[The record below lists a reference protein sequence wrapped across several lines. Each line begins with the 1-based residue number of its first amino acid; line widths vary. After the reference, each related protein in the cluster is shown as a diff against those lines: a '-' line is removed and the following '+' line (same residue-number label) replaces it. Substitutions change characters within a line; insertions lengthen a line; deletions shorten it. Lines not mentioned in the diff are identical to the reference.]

1 MLFCMK
7 HFHVDCVFFGFVF
20 WLRLDYSLPL
30 FVKTDFQAAP
40 HRPRNGFSGC
50 LWERDMDLKQQIR
63 QRPMTGFQW
72 LVVALAVA
80 LNMLDGFDV
89 LAVAFTAKSIKS
101 ELGLTGGQIG
111 SLMSAG
117 FVGMTAGSLLLGP
130 LADRLGRRPVLML
143 SVLLS
148 AAGMLLTVWSHSM
161 AWLVASRVLTGLGVG
176 AMVGGMSA
184 VMLQTQYGW
193 RSVFMVGA
201 VLTAMAFVALVALL
215 PESVDYLL
223 NRRPADAK
231 ARLDAIAAKMGLHGD
246 WAFPEA
252 KHRARGVSV
261 LRLFQADYLKTTLL
275 IWLAFIA
282 VMAAYY
288 FISSWTPTLL
298 EEAGMS
304 KASSQTVGMAIS
316 IGGAAG
322 SLLFG
327 YLVSR
332 WGARTMLLAFAGLA
346 AAAVCAFV
354 PATANLSLALVL
366 AVVLG
371 ALSNGCIAGLYTIN
385 PALWEADFRSTGVAV
400 AIGVGRI
407 GSMVSPMLVG
417 RLLDAGWQKNQLYF
431 GAAAVLLLAMAAVT
445 GLKQRV

>member
-1 MLFCMK
+1 
-7 HFHVDCVFFGFVF
+7 
-20 WLRLDYSLPL
+20 
-30 FVKTDFQAAP
+30 
-40 HRPRNGFSGC
+40 
-50 LWERDMDLKQQIR
+50 MDLKQQIR

-72 LVVALAVA
+72 RVVALAVA

-161 AWLVASRVLTGLGVG
+161 AWLVASRAITGLGVGGILPCTNVLVSEYANKKWHGLAIAVYASGFGVG

-215 PESVDYLL
+215 PESVDYL
-223 NRRPADAK
+223 
-231 ARLDAIAAKMGLHGD
+231 RLDAIAAKMGLHGD

-252 KHRARGVSV
+252 NPRPRGVSV

-327 YLVSR
+327 FLVSR

-407 GSMVSPMLVG
+407 GSMVSPVLVG
-417 RLLDAGWQKNQLYF
+417 MLLDAGWQKNQLYF

>member
-1 MLFCMK
+1 M
-7 HFHVDCVFFGFVF
+7 
-20 WLRLDYSLPL
+20 
-30 FVKTDFQAAP
+30 
-40 HRPRNGFSGC
+40 N
-50 LWERDMDLKQQIR
+50 LKQQIQ
-63 QRPMTGFQW
+63 QRPMTSFQW
-72 LVVALAVA
+72 LVVILAVV

-117 FVGMTAGSLLLGP
+117 FMGMTVGSLLLGP
-130 LADRLGRRPVLML
+130 LADKLGRRPVLML

-148 AAGMLLTVWSHSM
+148 AAGMLLTVWSHSIE
-161 AWLVASRVLTGLGVG
+161 WLAVSRLLTGFGVGGILPCTNVLVSEYANKKWQGLAIAIYASGFGIG

-193 RSVFMVGA
+193 RSVFLVGA
-201 VLTAMAFVALVALL
+201 LLTAIAFVALVALL

-223 NRRPADAK
+223 NRRPANAK
-231 ARLDAIAAKMGLHGD
+231 AWLDAIAAKMGLHGD
-246 WAFPEA
+246 WAFPEQN
-252 KHRARGVSV
+252 HRTGGVSV
-261 LRLFQADYLKTTLL
+261 LRLFQADYLRTTLL
-275 IWLAFIA
+275 IWLAFIT
-282 VMAAYY
+282 VTAAYY
-288 FISSWTPTLL
+288 FISSWTPALL

-304 KASSQTVGMAIS
+304 KAKSQTVGMAIS

-327 YLVSR
+327 FLVSR
-332 WGARTMLLAFAGLA
+332 WGARTMLMAFAGLA

-385 PALWEADFRSTGVAV
+385 PALWEADFRSTGVSV

-407 GSMVSPMLVG
+407 GSMTSPVLVG
-417 RLLDAGWQKNQLYF
+417 MLLDAGWQKNQLYF
-431 GAAAVLLLAMAAVT
+431 GSAIVLLLAMAAVA

>member
-1 MLFCMK
+1 
-7 HFHVDCVFFGFVF
+7 
-20 WLRLDYSLPL
+20 
-30 FVKTDFQAAP
+30 
-40 HRPRNGFSGC
+40 
-50 LWERDMDLKQQIR
+50 
-63 QRPMTGFQW
+63 
-72 LVVALAVA
+72 
-80 LNMLDGFDV
+80 
-89 LAVAFTAKSIKS
+89 
-101 ELGLTGGQIG
+101 
-111 SLMSAG
+111 
-117 FVGMTAGSLLLGP
+117 
-130 LADRLGRRPVLML
+130 ML

-161 AWLVASRVLTGLGVG
+161 AWLVASRVLTGLGVGGILPCTNVLVSEYANKKWHGLAIAVYASGFGVG

-231 ARLDAIAAKMGLHGD
+231 ARLNAIAAKMGAARRLGVPRGEASRARRVGVALVPSRLFENHAADLAGVYRGDGGVLLYQLVDAHAAGRGGHEQGEQPNGGHGD
-246 WAFPEA
+246 FHW
-252 KHRARGVSV
+252 RGGGV
-261 LRLFQADYLKTTLL
+261 A
-275 IWLAFIA
+275 A
-282 VMAAYY
+282 VR
-288 FISSWTPTLL
+288 F
-298 EEAGMS
+298 
-304 KASSQTVGMAIS
+304 
-316 IGGAAG
+316 
-322 SLLFG
+322 
-327 YLVSR
+327 LVSR
-332 WGARTMLLAFAGLA
+332 WSARTMLLAFAGLA

-407 GSMVSPMLVG
+407 GSMVSPVLVG
-417 RLLDAGWQKNQLYF
+417 MLLDNGWQKNQLYF

>member
-7 HFHVDCVFFGFVF
+7 RFHVDYVFFGFVF

-101 ELGLTGGQIG
+101 ELSLTGGQIG

-117 FVGMTAGSLLLGP
+117 FVGMTVGSLLLGP

-161 AWLVASRVLTGLGVG
+161 AWL
-176 AMVGGMSA
+176 
-184 VMLQTQYGW
+184 
-193 RSVFMVGA
+193 
-201 VLTAMAFVALVALL
+201 
-215 PESVDYLL
+215 
-223 NRRPADAK
+223 N
-231 ARLDAIAAKMGLHGD
+231 AIAAKMGLHGD

-275 IWLAFIA
+275 IWLAFIT

-288 FISSWTPTLL
+288 FISSWTPALL
-298 EEAGMS
+298 EQAGMS

-327 YLVSR
+327 FLVSR

-407 GSMVSPMLVG
+407 GSMVSPVLVG
-417 RLLDAGWQKNQLYF
+417 MLLDNGWQKNQLYF
-431 GAAAVLLLAMAAVT
+431 GAAVVLLLAMAAVA

>member
-1 MLFCMK
+1 
-7 HFHVDCVFFGFVF
+7 
-20 WLRLDYSLPL
+20 
-30 FVKTDFQAAP
+30 
-40 HRPRNGFSGC
+40 
-50 LWERDMDLKQQIR
+50 
-63 QRPMTGFQW
+63 MTGFQW

-117 FVGMTAGSLLLGP
+117 FVGMTVGSLLLGP

-161 AWLVASRVLTGLGVG
+161 AWLVASRVLTGLGVGGILPCTNVLVSEYANKKWHGLAIAVYASGFGVG

-231 ARLDAIAAKMGLHGD
+231 AR
-246 WAFPEA
+246 FPEA
-252 KHRARGVSV
+252 KHHARGVSV

-327 YLVSR
+327 FLVSR

-407 GSMVSPMLVG
+407 GSMVSPVLVG
-417 RLLDAGWQKNQLYF
+417 MLLDNGWQKNQLYF
-431 GAAAVLLLAMAAVT
+431 GAAVVLLLAMAAVA